1 MGYALA
7 FGLCAQ
13 CKQPFGFNPVRVPS
27 VRVNGEK
34 EPVCKLCIDR
44 ANPIR
49 KERGLPEF
57 TVHPDAYEPVEESE
71 L

>member
-7 FGLCAQ
+7 MGSCISCRQVFS
-13 CKQPFGFNPVRVPS
+13 FNPLRVPS
-27 VRVNGEK
+27 IRVDGVK
-34 EPVCKLCIDR
+34 EPVCKACIER

-49 KERGLPEF
+49 KKNGLPEF
-57 TVHPDAYEPVEESE
+57 TVHDDAYEPVDENE